1 MNILCGEAT
10 VDQLFS
16 LGLLNK
22 PSDFFSLRKDQLY
35 RLEGWKDR
43 SAERFLDSVASSRN
57 VPFER
62 VLFAIGIRFVGET
75 TARDIARHFGS
86 MEVLQ
91 NATEEELLA
100 VPEVGD
106 VIAKSV
112 RAFFDNPA
120 NVAEIQALE
129 SAGLRFSVEE
139 PAQKASDTLAGKSIV
154 ISGNFSISRDDM
166 KALIEAHGGKNSS
179 SVSGKTDYLLAGE
192 KPGPEKMK
200 KAQELGVKVIS
211 ENELYALVGT
221 LKEPAEPQIEDIE
234 PTLF

>member
-1 MNILCGEAT
+1 MQRE
-10 VDQLFS
+10 
-16 LGLLNK
+16 
-22 PSDFFSLRKDQLY
+22 
-35 RLEGWKDR
+35 
-43 SAERFLDSVASSRN
+43 
-57 VPFER
+57 
-62 VLFAIGIRFVGET
+62 
-75 TARDIARHFGS
+75 
-86 MEVLQ
+86 
-91 NATEEELLA
+91 
-100 VPEVGD
+100 
-106 VIAKSV
+106 
-112 RAFFDNPA
+112 FFDDPA
-120 NVAEIQALE
+120 NIAEIQALE
-129 SAGLRFSVEE
+129 AAGLRFSVEE
-139 PAQKASDTLAGKSIV
+139 PAQKASDSLAGKSIV